1 MSPYIMPGLIKK
13 QLDLF
18 GIVHAV
24 SDHLEI
30 APDLITKKSMVADK
44 VYARRLVFYF
54 ARKYTI
60 LTLEGIGTRMN
71 ISVSSIYDGVEII
84 NQEMEAKNYKT
95 VKLVTAIK
103 RTLMK
108 EYKMIN

>member
-1 MSPYIMPGLIKK
+1 MSPYIMPGLIKNP
-13 QLDLF
+13 LDIK
-18 GIVHAV
+18 GIIEAV
-24 SDHLEI
+24 SEHVEI
-30 APDLITKKSMVADK
+30 APDIIIKKSMVADK

-54 ARKYTI
+54 ARKYTM
-60 LTLEGIGTRMN
+60 LTLDGIATRMN
-71 ISVSSIYDGVEII
+71 ISIPSIFHGVDKI
-84 NQEMEAKNYKT
+84 NHEMEVKNNKT